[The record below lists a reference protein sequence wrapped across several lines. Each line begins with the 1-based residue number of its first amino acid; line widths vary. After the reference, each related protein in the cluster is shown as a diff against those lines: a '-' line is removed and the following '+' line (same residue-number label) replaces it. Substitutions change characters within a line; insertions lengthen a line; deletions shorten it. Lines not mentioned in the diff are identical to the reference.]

1 MNPFLL
7 TDSGVQVPNF
17 GTYQEIALI
26 ILVGEKCWPLRG
38 AMIHRFG
45 SLRLSGLFGRLDE
58 SLAAITG
65 ESLKWSL
72 ENRKGFFASLATVQV
87 RGLGLSL

>member
-7 TDSGVQVPNF
+7 TDSGVRVLNF
-17 GTYQEIALI
+17 GTYQEIAL

-45 SLRLSGLFGRLDE
+45 SLRLSRLFGRLDE
-58 SLAAITG
+58 SLTAITG